1 MCAVGADLPW
11 GLVLRDAQ
19 PHEVDDVAA
28 LLGDVYGVFRDRLPA
43 DAWSRYIGEIVDV
56 AARMRGSELI
66 VAESG
71 GGIVGTIA
79 LYPAASGATLGYWP
93 GRWGSI
99 RTLAVGAEA
108 RRQGIGG
115 TLARECVDR
124 AQQHGGRA
132 IGLHTASHLADAT
145 RLYKRLGFRRAPEFD
160 IEIGEMFGGRRL
172 SPAVSW
178 QAQAYRVDLKGAM
191 R

>member
-1 MCAVGADLPW
+1 MWSMCAVGADLPS

-28 LLGDVYGVFRDRLPA
+28 LLGDVYSVFRDRLPA

-56 AARMRGSELI
+56 AARMRHSELI

-79 LYPAASGATLGYWP
+79 LYPTASGSTLGHWP
-93 GRWGSI
+93 GGWASI

-115 TLARECVDR
+115 GLARECVDR
-124 AQQHGGRA
+124 AQQHGARA

-160 IEIGEMFGGRRL
+160 IEIGEMFGFRRL
-172 SPAVSW
+172 SPAFAGR
-178 QAQAYRVDLKGAM
+178 QLAGAGVPT
-191 R
+191 